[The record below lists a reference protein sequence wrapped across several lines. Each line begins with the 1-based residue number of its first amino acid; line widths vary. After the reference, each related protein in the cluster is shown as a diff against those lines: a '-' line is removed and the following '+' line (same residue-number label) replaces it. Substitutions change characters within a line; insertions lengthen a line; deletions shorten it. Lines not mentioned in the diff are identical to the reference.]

1 MDDSGGKMIRQ
12 YLLVLRRR
20 WWVIFLIVAVAS
32 ASALVVSERMTPIY
46 VGQAQINV
54 TPFTSPGSS
63 SAVLNLLTDPTAALQ
78 TDVTLIESAAVIAPV
93 AKPLGTS
100 ATTLQNAISAKVLTG
115 TQIIDVQASSP
126 VPAQAQSWANAV
138 ANAFIT
144 FEREQAILQ
153 VTAAS
158 AGITQQI
165 SSLQGQLNAAGSS
178 PTSATMEAGLT
189 SQITTL
195 QGELDTLPAMT
206 SIVTGGGSV
215 IATATLPMFPS
226 SPKKTQNVL
235 LGVVVGLLLAIG
247 LVLLIEALDDRLR
260 SAEEIES
267 RSGAPSLGSVP
278 YTRDLSKSSGA
289 ATVVHQTTSA
299 VAEAY
304 RTLRTNLRFLSV
316 ECPLRTLLVTSSVKG
331 EGKSTTAANLAAAFA
346 VSGVRTI
353 LVSADLRRPSVHRFF
368 GLQNSVGVVDAVL
381 PNVALEGLLQTNEL
395 PHLRVLAAG
404 RVPPNP
410 TEILSS
416 ARFAEILEVLSS
428 AADLVIVDSPPLL
441 GVADASALASRVD
454 GVLLV
459 VNPGEANR
467 RSLEHAVAQL
477 HKAGGRLLGT
487 VMNAV
492 GPGTGYGYGYDY
504 DYYYAEEKDNRK
516 ARKKQEK
523 VQEKSEANRAN
534 SANRGKVKHAHKEM
548 PEPSVSAGAGA
559 ERPSARGSAA
569 ATSGAETEPWL
580 PLAPDR
586 GHETGDAPDS
596 NGSGNGSLG
605 SHSHGTP
612 LPSSL
617 PSEGPRPAEG

>member
-1 MDDSGGKMIRQ
+1 MDESGAKMLRQ
-12 YLLVLRRR
+12 YLQVLRRR
-20 WWVIFLIVAVAS
+20 WWVIFLIVAVAGS
-32 ASALVVSERMTPIY
+32 SALVVSERMTPIY

-63 SAVLNLLTDPTAALQ
+63 SGVLNLLTDPTAALQ
-78 TDVTLIESAAVIAPV
+78 TDVTLIESAAVIAPA
-93 AKPLGTS
+93 AKLLGAS
-100 ATTLQNAISAKVLTG
+100 STTLQKAISANVLTG
-115 TQIIDVQASSP
+115 TQIINVQASSP
-126 VPAQAQSWANAV
+126 IPAQAQTWANAV
-138 ANAFIT
+138 ANAFIN
-144 FEREQAILQ
+144 FERDQAILQ

-158 AGITQQI
+158 VGIDQQI
-165 SSLQGQLNAAGSS
+165 TSLQGQLKAAGSS
-178 PTSATMEAGLT
+178 TISATVEAGLN
-189 SQITTL
+189 SQINSL

-215 IATATLPMFPS
+215 IATATLPTFPS

-235 LGVVVGLLLAIG
+235 LGAVVGLLLAIG

-260 SAEEIES
+260 SAEEIEA
-267 RSGAPSLGSVP
+267 RSGVPSLGSVP
-278 YTRDLSKSSGA
+278 YTRDLSKPSGA
-289 ATVVHQTTSA
+289 ATVVHQTSSA
-299 VAEAY
+299 TAEAY

-316 ECPLRTLLVTSSVKG
+316 ERPLRTLLVTSSVKG

-346 VSGVRTI
+346 LSGVRTI

-368 GLQNSVGVVDAVL
+368 GLQNSFGVVDAVL

-410 TEILSS
+410 TEILGS

-487 VMNAV
+487 VMNGV
-492 GPGTGYGYGYDY
+492 GPGTGYGYGYDYDY

-516 ARKKQEK
+516 ARKKREREQKNPETSGG
-523 VQEKSEANRAN
+523 KSGR
-534 SANRGKVKHAHKEM
+534 VKDARKEM
-548 PEPSVSAGAGA
+548 PEPSVSARAGA
-559 ERPSARGSAA
+559 EHGSAA
-569 ATSGAETEPWL
+569 HPTAATNGGEAQPWIPL
-580 PLAPDR
+580 APLAPDQ
-586 GHETGDAPDS
+586 
-596 NGSGNGSLG
+596 
-605 SHSHGTP
+605 
-612 LPSSL
+612 
-617 PSEGPRPAEG
+617 GPRPPEG

>member
-1 MDDSGGKMIRQ
+1 MLRQ
-12 YLLVLRRR
+12 YLQVLRRR
-20 WWVIFLIVAVAS
+20 WWVIFLIVAVAG

-63 SAVLNLLTDPTAALQ
+63 SGVLNLLTDPTAALQ
-78 TDVTLIESAAVIAPV
+78 TDVTLIESAAVIAPT
-93 AKPLGTS
+93 AKSLGAS

-126 VPAQAQSWANAV
+126 VPAQAESWANAV

-144 FEREQAILQ
+144 FERDQAILQ

-158 AGITQQI
+158 AGIDQQI
-165 SSLQGQLNAAGSS
+165 TSLQGQLKAAGSS
-178 PTSATMEAGLT
+178 PTSATVEAGLT
-189 SQITTL
+189 SQINTL

-215 IATATLPMFPS
+215 IATATLPTLPS

-267 RSGAPSLGSVP
+267 RSGVPSLGSVP

-289 ATVVHQTTSA
+289 AAVVHQTTSA

-416 ARFAEILEVLSS
+416 ARFAEIMEVLSS

-459 VNPGEANR
+459 VNPGEADR

-504 DYYYAEEKDNRK
+504 DYDYYYAEEKDNRK
-516 ARKKQEK
+516 ARKKREK
-523 VQEKSEANRAN
+523 AQEKSEANGAN
-534 SANRGKVKHAHKEM
+534 SANRGKVKHAHKQM
-548 PEPSVSAGAGA
+548 PGPSVSAGAGA
-559 ERPSARGSAA
+559 ERPPARRSAA
-569 ATSGAETEPWL
+569 ATSGQETEPWL

-586 GHETGDAPDS
+586 GHEASDAPDS

-617 PSEGPRPAEG
+617 PSEGPRPPEG